1 MTPTVTL
8 TTDFGRAD
16 AYAAA
21 MKGVILTIAPGVSC
35 VDITHEVPPQDVLHG
50 AYVLAEAVP
59 FFPQGFVHAAVVDPG
74 VGTDRRA
81 IAVRAGGV
89 HLVGPDNGV
98 LSLAIEG
105 LLSPSFAWPL
115 SDDEVDHD
123 EDDGA
128 LARTVESSPPAGV
141 EVFELTDPAYRLAEV
156 SNVFHGRDVFAPATA
171 HLCLGVDAARM
182 GPRLAT
188 LRRLRIVRPAPP
200 VDGAIAA
207 RVLHVDGFGNAVTNL
222 RHTDAPN
229 VASVEAAG
237 RVIGG
242 VRLSYGSTEEGAPL
256 AVWGSGGRLEIAVRN
271 GSAAR
276 TLALARGDRVL
287 ARLDG

>member
-8 TTDFGRAD
+8 TTDFGHGD

-21 MKGVILTIAPGVSC
+21 MKGVILTSAPGVSC

-59 FFPQGFVHAAVVDPG
+59 FFPQGSVHAAVVDPG

-81 IAVRAGGV
+81 IAVRVGGV

-98 LSLAIEG
+98 LSLAIEA
-105 LLSPSFAWPL
+105 LLSRSFAWPL
-115 SDDEVDHD
+115 SDDEADHD

-128 LARTVESSPPAGV
+128 LARTVESPAPAGV

-156 SNVFHGRDVFAPATA
+156 SNVFHGRDIFAPAAA

-188 LRRLRIVRPAPP
+188 LRRLRIARPAPP

-242 VRLSYGSTEEGAPL
+242 VSHSYGSAEEGAPL

>member
-81 IAVRAGGV
+81 IAVRVGGV

-98 LSLAIEG
+98 LSLAIEA
-105 LLSPSFAWPL
+105 LLPASADWPL
-115 SDDEVDHD
+115 ANEAD

-128 LARTVESSPPAGV
+128 LARTVESPAPAGV

-156 SNVFHGRDVFAPATA
+156 SNVFHGRDIFAPAAA

-188 LRRLRIVRPAPP
+188 LRRLRIARPSPP
-200 VDGAIAA
+200 VDGAIVA

-242 VRLSYGSTEEGAPL
+242 VRRSYGSAEDGAPL

>member
-8 TTDFGRAD
+8 TTDFGHGD

-21 MKGVILTIAPGVSC
+21 MKGVILTSAPGVSC

-59 FFPQGFVHAAVVDPG
+59 FFPQGSVHAAVVDPG

-81 IAVRAGGV
+81 IAVRVGGV

-98 LSLAIEG
+98 LSLAIEA
-105 LLSPSFAWPL
+105 LLPASADWPL
-115 SDDEVDHD
+115 ANEAD

-128 LARTVESSPPAGV
+128 LARTVESPAPAGV

-156 SNVFHGRDVFAPATA
+156 SNVFHGRDIFAPAAA

-182 GPRLAT
+182 GPRARHAAPAAHRT
-188 LRRLRIVRPAPP
+188 ARAAGGRRDRGAGPPRRWLRERGDEPAPHRRP
-200 VDGAIAA
+200 QRGVGRDGGPRHRRGAA
-207 RVLHVDGFGNAVTNL
+207 
-222 RHTDAPN
+222 
-229 VASVEAAG
+229 
-237 RVIGG
+237 
-242 VRLSYGSTEEGAPL
+242 
-256 AVWGSGGRLEIAVRN
+256 
-271 GSAAR
+271 
-276 TLALARGDRVL
+276 
-287 ARLDG
+287 

>member
-1 MTPTVTL
+1 M
-8 TTDFGRAD
+8 
-16 AYAAA
+16 
-21 MKGVILTIAPGVSC
+21 
-35 VDITHEVPPQDVLHG
+35 LHG

-59 FFPQGFVHAAVVDPG
+59 FFPQGSVHAAVVDPG

-81 IAVRAGGV
+81 IAVRGGGV

-98 LSLAIEG
+98 LTLAIEA
-105 LLSPSFAWPL
+105 LLPASADWPL
-115 SDDEVDHD
+115 ATEAD

-128 LARTVESSPPAGV
+128 LARAVESPAPAGV

-156 SNVFHGRDVFAPATA
+156 SNVFHGRDIFAPAAA

-188 LRRLRIVRPAPP
+188 LRRLRIARPAPP

-229 VASVEAAG
+229 VASVELAWQL
-237 RVIGG
+237 RVGG
-242 VRLSYGSTEEGAPL
+242 
-256 AVWGSGGRLEIAVRN
+256 GGRPARCVGQRRTPGNRGHAGPSARRPRTGSVGRIGRPFPPASLPLEPFA
-271 GSAAR
+271 
-276 TLALARGDRVL
+276 
-287 ARLDG
+287 

>member
-1 MTPTVTL
+1 MRPRRRTCCTAPTCSP
-8 TTDFGRAD
+8 RR
-16 AYAAA
+16 
-21 MKGVILTIAPGVSC
+21 SRS
-35 VDITHEVPPQDVLHG
+35 
-50 AYVLAEAVP
+50 
-59 FFPQGFVHAAVVDPG
+59 FPKACVHAAVVDPG

-81 IAVRAGGV
+81 IAVRVGGV

-98 LSLAIEG
+98 LSLAIEA
-105 LLSPSFAWPL
+105 LLPASADWPL
-115 SDDEVDHD
+115 ANEAD

-128 LARTVESSPPAGV
+128 LARTVESPAPAGV

-156 SNVFHGRDVFAPATA
+156 SNVFHGRDIFAPAAA

-188 LRRLRIVRPAPP
+188 LRRLRIARPAPP
-200 VDGAIAA
+200 VDGAIVA

-242 VRLSYGSTEEGAPL
+242 VRRSYGSAEDGAPL

-287 ARLDG
+287 ARLGG